1 MVISYLANPM
11 RFQKFARYAS
21 PIFGSLA
28 IIAFGIGLYLSLIGS
43 PAERDQGEAVRIM
56 YVHVPAAWCAM
67 AAYTGLAI
75 ASLVSFV
82 WRHPLADSAA
92 KACALPGA
100 AFTFLTLATGSL
112 WGNPIWNTWWEWD
125 GRMTSVLVLLFIY
138 LAYMAIWSLIED
150 KKRAARLSSIFA
162 MVGFINIPII
172 KYSVEWWNSLHQP
185 ASISKIGAPSMP
197 ADIIAPLLT
206 MALAYTCL
214 LGWLVI
220 NGVLRDIRKA
230 KSERQ
235 AVTPNAAVT
244 IETL

>member
-1 MVISYLANPM
+1 MITYLANPV
-11 RFQKFARYAS
+11 RFQRFARYAS
-21 PIFGSLA
+21 PILGGMA
-28 IIAFGIGLYLSLIGS
+28 IIALIIGLYLSLVAS
-43 PAERDQGEAVRIM
+43 PAERDQGDAVRIM

-67 AAYTGLAI
+67 AAYTGLAV
-75 ASLVSFV
+75 ASFVSFV

-100 AFTFLTLATGSL
+100 AMTFLALATGSL
-112 WGNPIWNTWWEWD
+112 WGKPIWNTWWEWD

-138 LAYMAIWSLIED
+138 LAYMAIWATIED
-150 KKRAARLSSIFA
+150 KKRAARLASIFA
-162 MVGFINIPII
+162 MVGWINIPII

-197 ADIIAPLLT
+197 IEIIAPLLT

-220 NGVLRDIRKA
+220 NAVLRDIRIA
-230 KSERQ
+230 RAERQ
-235 AVTPNAAVT
+235 TAVPNATVT
-244 IETL
+244 IETI